1 MIHALVRLAVRNPV
15 AANLAV
21 LALFLA
27 GVGYYLTT
35 PREVFPDF
43 SLGTIEVQVAFPGA
57 SPEDVERLVTDPIE
71 EALVEVPDID
81 EIRSSSQEHL
91 ARIEMTLIRGADVD
105 EALREVREALD
116 SGDLEL
122 PELAEEPVVR
132 ERETVFP
139 VINVQV
145 FGAAPWAVLHATA
158 QDVRRDLAGIDGVR
172 NVQVFGK
179 RDPEVWVEVREEA
192 LQRYGLTME
201 QVAVAL
207 RARLQEVPL
216 GSLQEGGGE
225 WLVGLSGTVRSAAD
239 LADLPV
245 WSDPTGSQLRLGQIA
260 RLTDTFE
267 RETTRARFNGQPTVH
282 MQVNKV
288 RDGDIIDL
296 AETVQE
302 WVAERQ
308 SSLPPGVQ
316 LGTNSDLS
324 IYVKNRLDVMIDTGL
339 LGAVLVL
346 ASLLVFLNLRVALAV
361 ALGIPI
367 SFLGGLLLAGA
378 LGVTLNMITMFALIV
393 VLGMVVD
400 DAIVVGENIHRR
412 IEEGEDPQTAAV
424 NGTLEVGPAVLATI
438 ITSIAAFLPILMLQ
452 GQTGLFMR
460 PMPLVVTF
468 CLLASLVEAFTILP
482 VHIAHWVK
490 PRSHAAEKPA
500 RAWFLPWRDRY
511 LRVVRFCLHWRYA
524 TVGSAIAAALVV
536 VTLARHHLP
545 FRFFDDFETTMFYV
559 AVDMPPGTPLE
570 ETARVAR
577 QVEAIAQDLPAS
589 DVLSVHTLLG
599 VSAPDLSNY
608 SVGSHLAQVWVE
620 LDEGEGRT
628 RNSLQ
633 MMELMRERLLPLEPV
648 WERLEVLPP
657 DSGPSGKAVELIV
670 RGPDLDVLR
679 SLSQEVRTELAT
691 YAGTRGIRDNL
702 RDGKRELALALND
715 EGRRLGLDRARL
727 SSELR
732 SALEGQVVGS
742 LRRGGDDVEVRLKWP
757 ERVRYERDALLDR
770 TLPLPSG
777 DRIPVGR
784 VVETEESRGPME
796 ITHLDRV
803 RSVSIVAD
811 VDRNKGNAA
820 DIVEGILATH
830 ADLNTR
836 RPGYSITPKGE
847 SEESSRS
854 VQSLLIASG
863 FSLAIIYWILGALF
877 RSYAQPFVIM
887 GLIPF
892 GLVGV
897 FLGHWVMGV
906 SVSIMSMIG
915 ALALSGVVVNDS
927 LILVDFANVR
937 RRGGA
942 TVEEALLDAGRLR
955 FRPILL
961 TTLTTML
968 GLMPLA
974 LFAQGQAKFLQPMA
988 ISLFFGLAVATVLI
1002 LVVVPCFYWILDDI
1016 LVGPRRL
1023 RDRWRASSAVEPGL
1037 VSGADSDS

>member
-1 MIHALVRLAVRNPV
+1 MIETIVRVAVRNPV

-21 LALFLA
+21 VALMFA

-57 SPEDVERLVTDPIE
+57 APEDVERLVTDPIE

-81 EIRSSSQEHL
+81 EITSSSQENL
-91 ARIEMTLIRGADVD
+91 ARIEMTLTRGADMD
-105 EALREVREALD
+105 EALREVRDALD

-122 PELAEEPVVR
+122 PDLAEEPVVA
-132 ERETVFP
+132 ERETIFP

-145 FGAAPWAVLHATA
+145 FGEAPWVVLHGAA
-158 QDVRRDLAGIDGVR
+158 KEVRRDLANIDGVR

-192 LQRYGLTME
+192 LERYGLTMD
-201 QVAVAL
+201 QVALAL
-207 RARLQEVPL
+207 SARLQEVPL
-216 GSLQEGGGE
+216 GSLQEDGGE
-225 WLVGLSGTVRSAAD
+225 WLVGLSGTVHQASD
-239 LADLPV
+239 LAELPL
-245 WSDPTGSQLRLGQIA
+245 WTDPRGQQLRLGQVA
-260 RLTDTFE
+260 KLTDTFE
-267 RETTRARFNGQPTVH
+267 RESTRARFQGQPTVH

-288 RDGDIIDL
+288 RDGDIIHL
-296 AETVQE
+296 AKTVRE
-302 WVAERQ
+302 WVAERADQ
-308 SSLPPGVQ
+308 MPPGVR
-316 LGTNSDLS
+316 LSTNSDLS
-324 IYVKNRLDVMIDTGL
+324 IYVRNRLDVMMDTGL
-339 LGAVLVL
+339 LGAGLVL
-346 ASLLVFLNLRVALAV
+346 ASLLIFLNLRVALAV
-361 ALGIPI
+361 AVGIPI

-378 LGVTLNMITMFALIV
+378 MGVTLNMITMFALIV

-400 DAIVVGENIHRR
+400 DAIVVGENIYRR
-412 IEEGEDPQTAAV
+412 IEEGEDPHTAAV

-482 VHIAHWVK
+482 VHVAHWAKAHVGGER
-490 PRSHAAEKPA
+490 PPSRT
-500 RAWFLPWRDRY
+500 WFLPLRDLY
-511 LRVVRFCLHWRYA
+511 LRGMKFCLRWRYA
-524 TVGSAIAAALVV
+524 TVGTALAGALLV

-570 ETARVAR
+570 ETAQVAR
-577 QVEAIAQDLPAS
+577 QVEDLARELPAT
-589 DVLSVHTLLG
+589 DILSVHTLLG
-599 VSAPDLSNY
+599 VSAPDITNY
-608 SVGSHLAQVWVE
+608 TVGSHLAQVWIE
-620 LDEGEGRT
+620 LDESEGRT
-628 RNSLQ
+628 RNSLE
-633 MMELMRERLLPLEPV
+633 MMDLMRERLEPLDPV
-648 WERLEVLPP
+648 WERIEVLPP
-657 DSGPSGKAVELIV
+657 DSGPSGKAVELIL
-670 RGPDLDVLR
+670 RGKDLDVLR
-679 SLSQEVRTELAT
+679 SLSEEVQADLAT
-691 YAGTRGIRDNL
+691 YAGARGIRDNL
-702 RDGKRELALALND
+702 RDGKRELSLALNPTG
-715 EGRRLGLDRARL
+715 ERLGLDRGQL
-727 SSELR
+727 SSQLR
-732 SALEGQVVGS
+732 TALEGQIVGS
-742 LRRGGDDVEVRLKWP
+742 VRRGGDDVEVRLKLP
-757 ERVRYERDALLDR
+757 ESVRYERNALLER
-770 TLPLPSG
+770 TLALPSG
-777 DRIPVGR
+777 ERVPVGR
-784 VVETEESRGPME
+784 VVETRESRGPME
-796 ITHLDRV
+796 ITHLDRE
-803 RSVSIVAD
+803 RSVSVVAD
-811 VDRNKGNAA
+811 VDREKGNAA
-820 DIVEGILATH
+820 DIVAGVLATH
-830 ADLNTR
+830 KNLGER
-836 RPGYSITPKGE
+836 LPGYSITPKGE

-854 VQSLLIASG
+854 VQSLLIASL
-863 FSLAIIYWILGALF
+863 FSLAIIYWVLGALF
-877 RSYAQPFVIM
+877 RSYTQPLVIM

-897 FLGHWVMGV
+897 FLGHWWMGV

-942 TVEEALLDAGRLR
+942 SLEAALLDAGRLR

-1002 LVVVPCFYWILDDI
+1002 LVVVPCFYWILEDVLRI
-1016 LVGPRRL
+1016 PRRL
-1023 RDRWRASSAVEPGL
+1023 LGAKNPQEPTSQGGSL
-1037 VSGADSDS
+1037 AAGS